1 MPRTLLLS
9 ALIVAAT
16 GLAAVAAEPASASA
30 SASASGG
37 RVFEMRTYVA
47 NPGKFEALQSR
58 FRDHTCAIFK
68 KHGMENVGY
77 WVPQD
82 EKDGKGGTLVYLIAF
97 PSRDAAQKSWAAFR
111 ADPEWQK
118 VAAESE
124 KDGKLVKE
132 VKSVFLDPTD
142 YSPIK

>member
-16 GLAAVAAEPASASA
+16 GLAAVAAEPASA

>member
-16 GLAAVAAEPASASA
+16 GLAAVAAEPA

>member
-1 MPRTLLLS
+1 MPRATLLS
-9 ALIVAAT
+9 ALLLAASAV
-16 GLAAVAAEPASASA
+16 LAVAAEPASA
-30 SASASGG
+30 GN

-58 FRDHTCAIFK
+58 FRDHTCALFK

-77 WVPQD
+77 FVPQD
-82 EKDGKGGTLVYLIAF
+82 EKDGKDGTLVYIIAF
-97 PSRDAAQKSWAAFR
+97 PSREAAKKAWDDFR
-111 ADPEWQK
+111 ADPEWRK

-124 KDGKLVKE
+124 KDGKLVKD